1 MSDKETSTPA
11 QAEPRSIWYFVG
23 LILSVYGAIVLLMG
37 LFGTQANTVLAETRP
52 GIWWG
57 VIMCVFGGI
66 FLWVGRRAEAE
77 SEGDA

>member
-1 MSDKETSTPA
+1 MSDNNTTPV

-57 VIMCVFGGI
+57 AIMCVFGGI
-66 FLWVGRRAEAE
+66 FLYVGRRAEAE
-77 SEGDA
+77 PPENA